1 MGENKQERFGTGS
14 GVPANPDGGSAGVRA
29 EAGPGDRSGGAGGA
43 AAERSRPP
51 DRGGH
56 PGGADPMVSLATGV
70 SPATA
75 EARDR
80 DLEARRESGVSAG
93 SDGKEPGAAGAL
105 RRHGEGIGA
114 ETRPSGEAA
123 AGSLNEEQMRP
134 DAQAPAD
141 SPGEVADLAEPRRS
155 MRRRA
160 GAPRSTKPVASLR
173 EERRPAG
180 AVDVAVEDI
189 DTFVVDCDRCAVRG
203 AACADCVVSVLL
215 GPPVGLVWDAD
226 ERRAVDALAEAGMV
240 PRLRL
245 VPETDSRSA

>member
-1 MGENKQERFGTGS
+1 MGENKQERFGAGFGLRAANPADGS
-14 GVPANPDGGSAGVRA
+14 GEARWA
-29 EAGPGDRSGGAGGA
+29 AGPGDQLDGVDGGA
-43 AAERSRPP
+43 AQRSRPP

-56 PGGADPMVSLATGV
+56 PHGVDSSVSLATSV
-70 SPATA
+70 SPAT
-75 EARDR
+75 RDR

-93 SDGKEPGAAGAL
+93 SGASAEGAASLGEGERAEAASRRRSA
-105 RRHGEGIGA
+105 RRH
-114 ETRPSGEAA
+114 
-123 AGSLNEEQMRP
+123 
-134 DAQAPAD
+134 APT
-141 SPGEVADLAEPRRS
+141 SRS
-155 MRRRA
+155 AKRTSR
-160 GAPRSTKPVASLR
+160 R